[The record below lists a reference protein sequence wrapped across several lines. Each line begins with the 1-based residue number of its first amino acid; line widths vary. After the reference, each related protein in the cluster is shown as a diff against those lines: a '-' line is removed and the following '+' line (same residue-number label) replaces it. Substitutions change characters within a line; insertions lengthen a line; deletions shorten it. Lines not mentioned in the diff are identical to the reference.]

1 MSNLP
6 GQPPADALSE
16 GLYDQLLDTA
26 LASRLDQ
33 LDIPGLAP
41 LIGEIDPGEA
51 HSVLAQYLER
61 LILRGLSQHRGKE
74 QEKQL
79 AVAQRIIDLLRGE
92 LNSPELCPSLK
103 SPLQRLLAIHSSQS
117 KPARPHSPLGRSTL
131 ITGSKSD
138 LKLGIEL
145 SNEIR
150 SAESVDILCSFILW
164 SGLRMILDSL
174 RELTARKPLE
184 SGRPRL
190 RVITTSYM
198 GNTEIRAMEELLRLP
213 NTETKVNY
221 DTKHGRLHA
230 KAYLIHRPTGFGSAY
245 IGSAN
250 LSKSA
255 LSEGLEWTTKVSQFE
270 LPHLWAKVTN
280 TFDGYWQ
287 DAEFEHLTQE
297 CLPKLKKVLQLERQ
311 GEIGDN
317 QLLSFV
323 DVRPHPFQQEILD
336 ALHNE
341 RVLGKNR
348 HLVVAATGTG
358 KTMVAAFDFREF
370 AQDLKDRPSLLFI
383 AHREEILHQ
392 ALATFRVVLRDQN
405 FGELVVGGSRE
416 TDSNHLFCT
425 IQSYTSRDFN
435 NLPADRFDYVVVD
448 EFHHAAASS
457 YLNLLNHIQPKVLLG
472 LTATPERA
480 DNLDILSW
488 FDGRPSAEIRLPDAI
503 GRDLLASFQYFG
515 ITDSASVDLS
525 TLSWQRGGYKLAE
538 LDGILSNNTAR
549 AGLVMDKVREILLDP
564 FEARALGFCV
574 SIQHARFM
582 ADQFNRHHFRAAT
595 LSSESTT
602 EERWTVQRKL
612 VAREINFLFV
622 VDLYNEGVDIPEIDT
637 VLFLRPT
644 ESLAIFLQQLGRG
657 LRKHKGKQCLTV
669 LDFISAHRREY
680 RFASRF
686 RALLADKTSPLTEQ
700 LENDFPNL
708 PPGCMI
714 RLEKVAKERVLDNIR
729 VSLASTQRA
738 IIYGLREFN
747 LVHGR
752 CPTMLEAADFMAT
765 DIPTLCLRG
774 LWARMLKDAA
784 LYPAFELPGNLE
796 KEIANGLHRA
806 SHWDDADAVKTILNF
821 LEGRQPTG
829 QAFPMETIRIYQ
841 FLTTALGKASESLTL
856 PDAIKLI
863 QAHRP
868 IVDSIRALFETLLA
882 ISHPGIQPLANKGVP
897 LTLHCQYSRDE
908 ALLGLGR
915 WTYESRPS
923 FREGVLH
930 LPEKKLDVFFVT
942 LQKTEADYSPTTL
955 YEDFA
960 LSPSEF
966 HWQTQSTTAV
976 ESETGN
982 RYLRHR
988 DLGYTPLLFVREKR
1002 TTNTGR
1008 ASPYHFLG
1016 PCCYLRHSGNRPI
1029 SIVWKLEHPM
1039 PARLFRQLGL
1049 EGVA

>member
-1 MSNLP
+1 LP
-6 GQPPADALSE
+6 E
-16 GLYDQLLDTA
+16 GLYDQLLDAA
-26 LASRLDQ
+26 LCTQ
-33 LDIPGLAP
+33 LRSLTIPGLAP
-41 LIGEIDPGEA
+41 LVRDIDPGES

-61 LILRGLSQHRGKE
+61 LILRGLANHRGKD
-74 QEKQL
+74 QDKQL
-79 AVAQRIIDLLRGE
+79 ALAQRIIDILQKE
-92 LNSPELCPSLK
+92 LHTDHVHPTLT
-103 SPLQRLLAIHSSQS
+103 SPLQRLLAIHAS
-117 KPARPHSPLGRSTL
+117 KAPPARPSSPLGRSTL
-131 ITGSKSD
+131 ITGAKSEP
-138 LKLGIEL
+138 KLGNEL
-145 SNEIR
+145 SIEIR
-150 SAESVDILCSFILW
+150 TAERVDILCSFILW
-164 SGLRMILDSL
+164 SGLRMVLDSL
-174 RELTARKPLE
+174 RELTAKKPLE
-184 SGRPRL
+184 CGRPRL

-270 LPHLWAKVTN
+270 LPYLWSKVTN

-287 DAEFEHLTQE
+287 DSEFEHLTRE

-323 DVRPHPFQQEILD
+323 DVHPHPFQQEILD
-336 ALHNE
+336 TLHNE
-341 RVLGKNR
+341 RVLGKTR

-358 KTMVAAFDFREF
+358 KTMIAAFDFREF
-370 AQDLKDRPSLLFI
+370 SHGSKERPSLLFI
-383 AHREEILHQ
+383 AHREEILQQ

-405 FGELVVGGSRE
+405 FGELVVGGSPE
-416 TDSNHLFCT
+416 TESKHLFCT
-425 IQSYTSRDFN
+425 IQSYQSREMDT
-435 NLPADRFDYVVVD
+435 LPAERFDYVVVD

-457 YLNLLNHIQPKVLLG
+457 YLKLLKQIKPKVLLG

-538 LDGILSNNTAR
+538 LDGILSANTAR

-595 LSSESTT
+595 LSSESTH
-602 EERWTVQRKL
+602 EERRAVQRKL

-644 ESLAIFLQQLGRG
+644 ESLTIFLQQLGRG

-714 RLEKVAKERVLDNIR
+714 RLEKVARERVLENIR
-729 VSLASTQRA
+729 VSLASNQRA
-738 IIYGLREFN
+738 IISGLKEFQEIF
-747 LVHGR
+747 GR
-752 CPTMLEAADFMAT
+752 CPTMLEAADFLAT
-765 DIPTLCLRG
+765 DIPSLCHRG
-774 LWARMLKDAA
+774 LWAGLLRDAR
-784 LYPAFELPGNLE
+784 LYSPFDLPGNLE
-796 KEIANGLHRA
+796 QEIAKGIHRL
-806 SHWDDADAVKTILNF
+806 SHWDDPAGLKAMLEFLSSKKFIVGPLPYETVWISQFLSTILGRSGETMTLAQAIQSI
-821 LEGRQPTG
+821 LEH
-829 QAFPMETIRIYQ
+829 
-841 FLTTALGKASESLTL
+841 S
-856 PDAIKLI
+856 
-863 QAHRP
+863 P
-868 IVDSIRALFETLLA
+868 IVDSIRALVESLLRIA
-882 ISHPGIQPLANKGVP
+882 HPGLQPLTEKGIP
-897 LTLHCQYSRDE
+897 LTLHCQYSLSE
-908 ALLGLGR
+908 ILLGLGR
-915 WTYESRPS
+915 WSFEKRPS

-930 LPEKKLDVFFVT
+930 MPEKKVDAFFVT

-966 HWQTQSTTAV
+966 HWQTQSNTSV
-976 ESETGN
+976 ESETGQ
-982 RYLRHR
+982 RYIHHAEH
-988 DLGYTPLLFVREKR
+988 GYTPLLFVREKQK
-1002 TTNTGR
+1002 TSTGR
-1008 ASPYHFLG
+1008 AAPYFFLG
-1016 PCCYLRHSGNRPI
+1016 TCRYLRHSGTRPI
-1029 SIVWKLEHPM
+1029 SIVWKLDTPM
-1039 PARLFRQLGL
+1039 PARLFRQVGL
-1049 EGVA
+1049 ESVA